1 MNNNENDDNIED
13 ISESKI
19 NEEDDIKSNINEGD
33 NLIGWNVINIS
44 DLSNE
49 EENNL
54 NEDGSDKLEH
64 NNITEYNNNLLELYE
79 KITNNLD
86 KLNIEDRD
94 YEPNKNLRERVKNKI
109 IIKNEEKNLKTTNSN
124 NSIIQKARKRKTE
137 YMEDEENEYK
147 KYESSQKR
155 GKLYTL

>member
-64 NNITEYNNNLLELYE
+64 NNITEYNLY
-79 KITNNLD
+79 LD
-86 KLNIEDRD
+86 KYNDTFGDINDEKS
-94 YEPNKNLRERVKNKI
+94 YEAL
-109 IIKNEEKNLKTTNSN
+109 TYYS
-124 NSIIQKARKRKTE
+124 
-137 YMEDEENEYK
+137 K
-147 KYESSQKR
+147 KYQYYI
-155 GKLYTL
+155 LLHYQ